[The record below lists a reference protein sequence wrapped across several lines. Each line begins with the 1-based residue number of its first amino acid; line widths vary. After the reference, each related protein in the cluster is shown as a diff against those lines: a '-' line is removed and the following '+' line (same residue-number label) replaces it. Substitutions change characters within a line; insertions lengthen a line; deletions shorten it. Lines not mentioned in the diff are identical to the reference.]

1 MKYIRDTYAR
11 YAVRIH
17 EIAKF
22 GVVGGIGFFVQ
33 LGVTDAAHLGLGVG
47 ALSAVVVGYIV
58 ATVVTFLGN
67 RHWAFKHRRGK
78 GLGHETMLFVLLNI
92 VGLGIQEAVVA
103 TVHYGLH
110 MTDPL
115 SYNVA
120 NIVGIG
126 LGTLFRLWSYRKWVF
141 LDVNEEPAEVAPT
154 VLPHEMPPPAPPHPH
169 GAQPGQA
176 YPHGAQPPRRT
187 RTGPRPRRTLP
198 GRTRTAATRT
208 RGPRTARTRAPCRR
222 PARTGRTPPG
232 GTGPT
237 ARRGSPSPRRSTL
250 SRRSTDPGSFFAGHS
265 PRRSRRNP
273 LPGLSA
279 PGWRLPWPR
288 YVVV

>member
-47 ALSAVVVGYIV
+47 ALTAVVVGYIV

-67 RHWAFKHRRGK
+67 RHWAFKHRQGK
-78 GLGHETMLFVLLNI
+78 GLGHETMLFVLLNV

-141 LDVNEEPAEVAPT
+141 LEVNEEPAEVAPT
-154 VLPHEMPPPAPPHPH
+154 VLPHEMPPPAAPHPH

-176 YPHGAQPPRRT
+176 YPHGAQ
-187 RTGPRPRRTLP
+187 RPRRTP
-198 GRTRTAATRT
+198 TGRTRTAATRT
-208 RGPRTARTRAPCRR
+208 GRPRTARTRAPCTR

-232 GTGPT
+232 GTGPA
-237 ARRGSPSPRRSTL
+237 ARRGSPSPRRSTP
-250 SRRSTDPGSFFAGHS
+250 SRRSTDRWLFL
-265 PRRSRRNP
+265 RRSLSP
-273 LPGLSA
+273 AVPGGSA
-279 PGWRLPWPR
+279 AWPER
-288 YVVV
+288 AGVAAALA

>member
-11 YAVRIH
+11 YAIRIH

-22 GVVGGIGFFVQ
+22 GVVGGIGFLVQ
-33 LGVTDAAHLGLGVG
+33 LGVTDGAHLGLGVG
-47 ALSAVVVGYIV
+47 ALTAVVVGYIV

-67 RHWAFKHRRGK
+67 RHWAFKHRQGK
-78 GLGHETMLFVLLNI
+78 GLGHETTLFVLLNV

-154 VLPHEMPPPAPPHPH
+154 VLPHEIPPPAAPHPH
-169 GAQPGQA
+169 GAQPNQA
-176 YPHGAQPPRRT
+176 YPNGSYAHGAYAHGASPNGAHAGDVHA
-187 RTGPRPRRTLP
+187 TGPHGTHGP
-198 GRTRTAATRT
+198 GRHRADAETRH
-208 RGPRTARTRAPCRR
+208 PE
-222 PARTGRTPPG
+222 PG
-232 GTGPT
+232 DIYPQ
-237 ARRGSPSPRRSTL
+237 PSV
-250 SRRSTDPGSFFAGHS
+250 
-265 PRRSRRNP
+265 N
-273 LPGLSA
+273 
-279 PGWRLPWPR
+279 
-288 YVVV
+288 

>member
-67 RHWAFKHRRGK
+67 RHWAFKHRQGK
-78 GLGHETMLFVLLNI
+78 GLGHETMLFVLLNV

-154 VLPHEMPPPAPPHPH
+154 VLPHEMPPPAAPHPH

-176 YPHGAQPPRRT
+176 AQAYRRPRARRT
-187 RTGPRPRRTLP
+187 PT

-208 RGPRTARTRAPCRR
+208 RRPRTARTQAPCRR

-265 PRRSRRNP
+265 PPPFPADP